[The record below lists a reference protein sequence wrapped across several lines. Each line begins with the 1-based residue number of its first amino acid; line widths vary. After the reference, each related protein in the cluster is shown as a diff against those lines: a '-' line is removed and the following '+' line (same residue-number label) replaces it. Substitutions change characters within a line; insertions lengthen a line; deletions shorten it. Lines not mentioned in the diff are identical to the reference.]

1 MCYCETADPAGGL
14 SVPGS
19 PLGSVTKGVKM
30 SEPISAHYISVGLTS
45 EGYSLEVTYRCVGQ
59 PHVWQ
64 YLSLRG
70 LLWSELSE
78 LLEPVSGVLRP
89 GSQPPG
95 IQGQLPLLW

>member
-1 MCYCETADPAGGL
+1 
-14 SVPGS
+14 
-19 PLGSVTKGVKM
+19 M
-30 SEPISAHYISVGLTS
+30 SEPVSQHYISVGCTA

-70 LLWSELSE
+70 LLWLELVE
-78 LLEPVSGVLRP
+78 LLEPVAAALQP

-95 IQGQLPLLW
+95 IPGQMPLL